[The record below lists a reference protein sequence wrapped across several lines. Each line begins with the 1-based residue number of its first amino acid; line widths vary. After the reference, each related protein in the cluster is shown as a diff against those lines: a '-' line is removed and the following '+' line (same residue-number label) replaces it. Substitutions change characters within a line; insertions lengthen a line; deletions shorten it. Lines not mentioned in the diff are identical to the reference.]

1 MFMTKFNFSKIEKK
15 WINWICY
22 FLLILNNTTYAGNN
36 KIFIRNCYD
45 GDTCKSLLGEKIRL
59 ACIDTPE
66 IKGKN
71 SEPKKAL
78 LVRNYLNK
86 LIKNQEVSIKRIK
99 FNRYERT
106 VAKLYKDKLNIQKH
120 LVDVGLAKIYK
131 KYSFQCEWTKDF
143 VK

>member
-1 MFMTKFNFSKIEKK
+1 M
-15 WINWICY
+15 
-22 FLLILNNTTYAGNN
+22 ILNNTTYAENK
-36 KIFIRNCYD
+36 KIFISNCYD
-45 GDTCKSLLGEKIRL
+45 EDTCTSLLGENFRL

-66 IKGKN
+66 IKGKR
-71 SEPKKAL
+71 SEPEQAL
-78 LVRNYLNK
+78 LAKNYLNK
-86 LIKNQEVSIKRIK
+86 LIKNQEVSIKRIT
-99 FNRYERT
+99 FNRYGRT

>member
-45 GDTCKSLLGEKIRL
+45 GDTCTSLLGEKIRL

-66 IKGKN
+66 IKGKR
-71 SEPKKAL
+71 SEPQKAL

-86 LIKNQEVSIKRIK
+86 LIKNQEVSIKRITSD
-99 FNRYERT
+99 RYGRT
-106 VAKLYKDKLNIQKH
+106 VAELYKDKLNIQKH

-131 KYSFQCEWTKDF
+131 KYAFQCEWTKDF